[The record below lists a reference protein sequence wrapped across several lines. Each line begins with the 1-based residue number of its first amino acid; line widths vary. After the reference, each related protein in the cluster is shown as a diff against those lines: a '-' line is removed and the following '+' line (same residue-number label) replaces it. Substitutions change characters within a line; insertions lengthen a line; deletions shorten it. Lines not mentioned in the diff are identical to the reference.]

1 MRAGVARPCPERT
14 SVPKPDDSQATA
26 TLEPSRRRL
35 ILERLHGDFYGEA
48 VPSERIATTVL
59 AALRDLDKGPAFPS

>member
-1 MRAGVARPCPERT
+1 M
-14 SVPKPDDSQATA
+14 PKPDDSQSSV

-48 VPSERIATTVL
+48 VPSERIATAVL
-59 AALRDLDKGPAFPS
+59 AALRDLDNGPGFPH

>member
-1 MRAGVARPCPERT
+1 M
-14 SVPKPDDSQATA
+14 PKPDDSQATV

-48 VPSERIATTVL
+48 VPSERIAIAVL
-59 AALRDLDKGPAFPS
+59 AELRDLDKGPPFPY